1 LPEKVLLAIF
11 SYLPHAELL
20 RCGRVC
26 RLWRSISQN
35 SKLWKAVFLR
45 PEYRG
50 LHVRNLDQFL
60 SLIGH
65 RFSLSLQYIELP
77 MELITA
83 DVLHELAN
91 KCPNLK
97 YLTLDFSTAMQ
108 LHDFNDLNMFPCNL
122 KMLCICLS
130 EVIFLEGFMRRIYT
144 YLSSLEILQ
153 IIGMIEIIDQR
164 FFLALFSYKGTI
176 EKSNEAEEEV
186 YETINI
192 SKIKA
197 QTPNL
202 RVRLFD

>member
-1 LPEKVLLAIF
+1 MK
-11 SYLPHAELL
+11 
-20 RCGRVC
+20 
-26 RLWRSISQN
+26 
-35 SKLWKAVFLR
+35 
-45 PEYRG
+45 
-50 LHVRNLDQFL
+50 NLEQFL
-60 SLIGH
+60 NLIGH

-108 LHDFNDLNMFPCNL
+108 LHDFSDLNVFPCNL

-130 EVIFLEGFMRRIYT
+130 EVIFLEGFMRRIYA

-153 IIGMIEIIDQR
+153 IIGKIDQKKHFEMDFV
-164 FFLALFSYKGTI
+164 FFHRSGTI

-202 RVRLFD
+202 RVSYFERDSLLSIDLEQLIGGEFLRDILHR

>member
-1 LPEKVLLAIF
+1 
-11 SYLPHAELL
+11 
-20 RCGRVC
+20 VC
-26 RLWRSISQN
+26 RLWRALAQN
-35 SKLWKAVFLR
+35 SKLWKTVFLR
-45 PEYRG
+45 PEYHG

-60 SLIGH
+60 NLIGH

-108 LHDFNDLNMFPCNL
+108 LHDFNDLNIFPCNL

-144 YLSSLEILQ
+144 YLSSLEVLQ
-153 IIGMIEIIDQR
+153 IIGKLKKSHEKII
-164 FFLALFSYKGTI
+164 FF
-176 EKSNEAEEEV
+176 
-186 YETINI
+186 
-192 SKIKA
+192 
-197 QTPNL
+197 
-202 RVRLFD
+202 

>member
-1 LPEKVLLAIF
+1 
-11 SYLPHAELL
+11 
-20 RCGRVC
+20 
-26 RLWRSISQN
+26 
-35 SKLWKAVFLR
+35 
-45 PEYRG
+45 
-50 LHVRNLDQFL
+50 
-60 SLIGH
+60 
-65 RFSLSLQYIELP
+65 

-83 DVLHELAN
+83 DILYELAN

-97 YLTLDFSTAMQ
+97 YLTLDFSNAMQ
-108 LHDFNDLNMFPCNL
+108 LHDFYDLNIFPCNL

-153 IIGMIEIIDQR
+153 IIGKKEKPPRKSLNQTN
-164 FFLALFSYKGTI
+164 FFNSGTI

-202 RVRLFD
+202 RVYFFEKKILMKKKRQP

>member
-1 LPEKVLLAIF
+1 
-11 SYLPHAELL
+11 
-20 RCGRVC
+20 
-26 RLWRSISQN
+26 
-35 SKLWKAVFLR
+35 
-45 PEYRG
+45 
-50 LHVRNLDQFL
+50 
-60 SLIGH
+60 
-65 RFSLSLQYIELP
+65 

-108 LHDFNDLNMFPCNL
+108 LHDFNDLNIFPCNL

-144 YLSSLEILQ
+144 YLSSLEVLQ
-153 IIGMIEIIDQR
+153 IIGKLKKSYEKIM
-164 FFLALFSYKGTI
+164 FFYLFIGTI

-202 RVRLFD
+202 RVSLF

>member
-1 LPEKVLLAIF
+1 VLLAIF

-20 RCGRVC
+20 RCARVC
-26 RLWRSISQN
+26 RLWRALSQN
-35 SKLWKAVFLR
+35 SKLWKTVFLR
-45 PEYRG
+45 PEYNG
-50 LHVRNLDQFL
+50 LHVKNLDQFL
-60 SLIGH
+60 NLIGN

-108 LHDFNDLNMFPCNL
+108 LHDFYDLNIFPCNL

-144 YLSSLEILQ
+144 YLSSVEILQ
-153 IIGMIEIIDQR
+153 IIGR
-164 FFLALFSYKGTI
+164 I
-176 EKSNEAEEEV
+176 EKENV
-186 YETINI
+186 YSRYIFE
-192 SKIKA
+192 S
-197 QTPNL
+197 
-202 RVRLFD
+202 F